1 MRSQF
6 CEGEY
11 SIILDGP
18 ARTTV
23 TLYEKYFF
31 SKEKPADQ
39 KIEIRFTFLQ
49 AKQRNRDLFSL
60 SFHREKKDRAIKIQQ
75 PIIFVLCQ
83 TEIFV
88 RPACGALNR
97 RRPT

>member
-1 MRSQF
+1 MRRQF
-6 CEGEY
+6 SEGEY

-18 ARTTV
+18 AGTTV

-31 SKEKPADQ
+31 SKEKVADQ
-39 KIEIRFTFLQ
+39 KIEIRFNFPQ
-49 AKQRNRDLFSL
+49 AKQRNRNLFSL
-60 SFHREKKDRAIKIQQ
+60 IFHRRKKDRFIKIQQ

-88 RPACGALNR
+88 RPAYGTLHR